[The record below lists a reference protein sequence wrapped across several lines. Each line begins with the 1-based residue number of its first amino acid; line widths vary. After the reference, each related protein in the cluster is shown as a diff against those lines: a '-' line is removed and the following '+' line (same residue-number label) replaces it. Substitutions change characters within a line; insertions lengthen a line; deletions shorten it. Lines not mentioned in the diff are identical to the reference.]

1 MKDGGALGDL
11 LGGVEDAAAIPARLA
26 MLDMIRRKEF
36 RVVQDLVGQFF
47 YYLLIIRGCGGDFLG
62 KEGEEGRAEDMVF
75 LLRQARCFG
84 IL

>member
-47 YYLLIIRGCGGDFLG
+47 YYLLIIRGCGGDFFG
-62 KEGEEGRAEDMVF
+62 KQGEGRAEDTMF